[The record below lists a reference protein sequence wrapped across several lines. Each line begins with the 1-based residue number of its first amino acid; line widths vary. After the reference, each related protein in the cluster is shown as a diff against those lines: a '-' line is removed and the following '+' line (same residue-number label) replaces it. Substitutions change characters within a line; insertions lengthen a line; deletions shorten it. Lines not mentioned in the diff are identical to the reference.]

1 MNTIRSVWYGWGVLI
16 VAGGGAYYFAKKS
29 INADRAERAAAD
41 RQRKAYLQRLE
52 NDAHITSPRSSSS
65 RPKQSNTSQAPATGS
80 IAATAADG
88 WRKGDVEGSGGG
100 NPSIEASEDPA
111 PTRHAPLSE
120 GQRTQEKSKYEAS
133 EPFRSKKGDRFSGI

>member
-29 INADRAERAAAD
+29 INADRAERAAD

-52 NDAHITSPRSSSS
+52 NDAHITSPKSSSS

-80 IAATAADG
+80 IAATVANG
-88 WRKGDVEGSGGG
+88 WRKGDVEGSGG
-100 NPSIEASEDPA
+100 ESE
-111 PTRHAPLSE
+111 
-120 GQRTQEKSKYEAS
+120 Y
-133 EPFRSKKGDRFSGI
+133 